1 MEKLILKDVAYGSHE
16 RQKMDIFMPRE
27 QKSCGLILFIHGGG
41 WTEGDKSAHE
51 SDALYF
57 CNLGYLSASI
67 NYRFV
72 SDDISVFEELD
83 DITLALSVIKEKVA
97 ERGIL
102 AEKLILSGGSA
113 GAHLSLLYAYT
124 RREVSPIVPV
134 AVCAY
139 CPPVS
144 CEKTDFLSGISEEFD
159 GWKYGLLSKCCKC
172 CIEKNTLLNEEQ
184 QKSLRKISP
193 SEYVSGDCVPTA
205 VFHGRNDDLVPI
217 GHTYAFLKLLDE
229 NRVTND
235 LLVYENSG
243 HTLDKDP
250 ETAMKAKEII
260 QAYAEK
266 YF

>member
-16 RQKMDIFMPRE
+16 RQKADIFIP
-27 QKSCGLILFIHGGG
+27 QKSESCGLILFIHGGG

-72 SDDISVFEELD
+72 SDDISVFEELE
-83 DITLALSVIKEKVA
+83 DIALALTVIKEKAA
-97 ERGIL
+97 EYGIF

-144 CEKTDFLSGISEEFD
+144 CEKTDFLFGISEEFD
-159 GWKYGLLSKCCKC
+159 DWKYGLLSKCCKC
-172 CIEKNTLLNEEQ
+172 QIEKSNFLSEEQ
-184 QKSLRKISP
+184 QTSLRKISP
-193 SEYVSGDCVPTA
+193 SEYVSCDCVPTA
-205 VFHGRNDDLVPI
+205 VFHGRYDDLVPI
-217 GHTYAFLKLLDE
+217 GHTYEFLKLLSE
-229 NRVTND
+229 NKVTND

-250 ETAMKAKEII
+250 ETDLKAKEII